1 MSSFLVVWDRAG
13 AGIPDSVRA
22 IAGARRGAA
31 GTSEPRRIE
40 RDGVSAW
47 HWSGGWAPGS
57 EETLPLD
64 QAGWTG
70 SGVVRLDDRD
80 ALTGALLDARG
91 PGATDD
97 ATLAWRSFA
106 AWGDR
111 APGRWLGDYAIAA
124 VSPAR
129 DRLLVARGVT
139 GVRACFHT
147 AIGALECVSDDLAL
161 LTRLRP
167 GGGGVPTEAV
177 AEYLRHGQL
186 VSPTLTFHRGVMRV
200 PAAHTL
206 IVMRDG
212 THRLSRHWEHPTPAP
227 RSARSEE
234 EVAEEFHEVLGRAV
248 RDRLR
253 APKTALLLSGG
264 LDSPALAVAAR
275 RVAPEVGIHACTVSW
290 SSLLADPEVG
300 FARQVAERLGLALEV
315 IERSPEE
322 GLGAS
327 APFTTPEP
335 MPAVEP
341 GLWRSQSAL
350 LAARAPVVLNGEG
363 ADAILRPTPLLT
375 QIGAEGLGRT
385 ASAWRAYR
393 RAFGARPWIGLRASL
408 GLEGR
413 AQRSHSGSAPAWLR
427 PEVAERVPL
436 ERAAPVKHP
445 RAEAVRA
452 LLDPTWDAACWLD
465 DPVMSGAEVVVLLP
479 FMDPR
484 VIRFCFSLPVVPWT
498 QRKFLLRRAMRGH
511 LPDAVLER
519 PKSPLRGYDAAR
531 VRTWRALGAPAPLPG
546 PVTEWVDLDAWR
558 HVLAKQDDPRGV
570 CAAWRVNELS
580 RWLAQPGGGE

>member
-1 MSSFLVVWDRAG
+1 MG

-22 IAGARRGAA
+22 IVGARRGGA
-31 GTSEPRRIE
+31 GRSEPRRIE
-40 RDGVSAW
+40 RAGVVGW
-47 HWSGGWAPGS
+47 HWPGGWAPGS
-57 EETLPLD
+57 EEALPLD
-64 QAGWTG
+64 HAGWTG

-80 ALTGALLDARG
+80 ALTGALLDAAG

-111 APGRWLGDYAIAA
+111 APGRWLGDYALAT

-129 DRLLVARGVT
+129 DRLIVARGIT

-147 AIGALECVSDDLAL
+147 TIGALECVSDDPGL

-167 GGGGVPTEAV
+167 DERNVRTEAV

-186 VSPTLTFHRGVMRV
+186 VSPTLTFHREVTRI

-206 IVMRDG
+206 LVTRDG
-212 THRLSRHWEHPTPAP
+212 AHRLTRHWDHPMPEP
-227 RSARSEE
+227 RFGLSED

-264 LDSPALAVAAR
+264 LDSPALAVVAR
-275 RVAPEVGIHACTVSW
+275 RASPTVGIHACTISW
-290 SSLLADPEVG
+290 SRLLADPEVS
-300 FARQVAERLGLALEV
+300 FARQVAERLGLGLEV

-322 GLGAS
+322 GLGAP

-335 MPAVEP
+335 MPAIEP
-341 GLWRSQSAL
+341 GLWRSQSAM

-375 QIGAEGLGRT
+375 QIGADGLMRT
-385 ASAWRAYR
+385 VSAWRAYR
-393 RAFGARPWIGLRASL
+393 QAFGARPWIGLRTSL
-408 GLEGR
+408 GLRGR
-413 AQRSHSGSAPAWLR
+413 AHRSLTEAPAWLR
-427 PEVAERVPL
+427 PEVAERLPV
-436 ERAAPVKHP
+436 ERDPRVKHP
-445 RAEAVRA
+445 RAGAVRA

-465 DPVMSGAEVVVLLP
+465 DPVMSGADVVVLLP

-484 VIRFCFSLPVVPWT
+484 VIRFCFSLPVVPWL
-498 QRKFLLRRAMRGH
+498 QRKFLLRRALRGH

-519 PKSPLRGYDAAR
+519 PKSPLRGFDAAR
-531 VRTWRALGAPAPLPG
+531 VRIWRAIGAPAPLPAS
-546 PVTEWVDLDAWR
+546 VAEWVDLDAWR
-558 HVLAKQDDPRGV
+558 HALADQDDARGV